1 MAFIDDVNKKKQH
14 LADRAKEKSDK
25 RDSMSTAQAQLAAT
39 LAGSERVSKAIRESD
54 NKVKKVEVTN
64 PQKVEV
70 KHKID
75 NKPVIEAMNA
85 VREEVKKLK
94 LNPTIK
100 VSPTEVTVPEVN
112 LKPLLDAISK
122 LEMSPIINVAPPEV
136 HIPETKIDLSPIANA
151 MPKQVKRISIE
162 DFRAQDMDEEE
173 QGIQYV
179 GFVAPNGN
187 WMIIRNDVEG
197 NNMRY
202 KFGKKDYAK
211 AWPKLATFKYE
222 TLDKA
227 YNEIKT

>member
-1 MAFIDDVNKKKQH
+1 MSPEELKARNKARLEAKREQLIANKELGKPIKELTKEVEQLSKSMQNTGIDDAAKAIDATKETLVKLADTIKQTDDKNVAMVAEKVAE
-14 LADRAKEKSDK
+14 LADRI
-25 RDSMSTAQAQLAAT
+25 
-39 LAGSERVSKAIRESD
+39 SKIEI
-54 NKVKKVEVTN
+54 N
-64 PQKVEV
+64 PQVQVNPKVDV
-70 KHKID
+70 
-75 NKPVIEAMNA
+75 
-85 VREEVKKLK
+85 
-94 LNPTIK
+94 
-100 VSPTEVTVPEVN
+100 
-112 LKPLLDAISK
+112 
-122 LEMSPIINVAPPEV
+122 
-136 HIPETKIDLSPIANA
+136 DLSPIVNSL
-151 MPKQVKRISIE
+151 PKSVKRVSIE